1 MLYFS
6 CNESNAIYRV
16 GFPEVA
22 LGLIPGAGGTQRL
35 SRLTGLPVAMEMI
48 YSGRHVPINKAKEYG
63 IIDEVCL
70 TLNLFLPSLGIYFN
84 SARGKGSQCL

>member
-1 MLYFS
+1 MIFS
-6 CNESNAIYRV
+6 RV

-48 YSGRHVPINKAKEYG
+48 SSGRHVPAEKAMEYG
-63 IIDEVCL
+63 IIDEVWL
-70 TLNLFLPSLGIYFN
+70 E
-84 SARGKGSQCL
+84 

>member
-1 MLYFS
+1 M
-6 CNESNAIYRV
+6 

-48 YSGRHVPINKAKEYG
+48 SSGRHVPAEKAMEYG
-63 IIDEVCL
+63 IIDKVWLE
-70 TLNLFLPSLGIYFN
+70 
-84 SARGKGSQCL
+84 